1 MEMQKKYK
9 LAGITVALLGALAL
23 TGCSSSPTVM
33 YQDPNA
39 VQTTALGYSSTDLQ
53 SITNKMVD
61 EMMTSPL
68 VQKITANQA
77 PVLYVG
83 TVENNSDQHIDV
95 QALTNAIS
103 TRLIQSDKFQFVDM
117 SQVKAIQQQ
126 LAYQHSGAVSQESA
140 AQIGRQVG
148 AQYMFYGD
156 ISSISQRNS
165 SEQTLYLQVT
175 MKLLNIQTG
184 IIVWQGEKQISKA
197 AGRKTFGF

>member
-1 MEMQKKYK
+1 MK
-9 LAGITVALLGALAL
+9 LRLISVVVPLAMGLGLS
-23 TGCSSSPTVM
+23 GCSSNPTIT

-61 EMMTSPL
+61 EMLTSPL
-68 VQKITANQA
+68 VQKITANA
-77 PVLYVG
+77 PPVLYVG

-103 TRLIQSDKFQFVDM
+103 TRLIQSGKFQFVDM
-117 SQVKAIQQQ
+117 SQVKAIQAQ
-126 LAYQHSGAVSQESA
+126 LAYQHSGVVDQNTA

-148 AQYMFYGD
+148 AQYMLYGD

-184 IIVWQGEKQISKA
+184 MIVWQGEKQISKA
-197 AGRKTFGF
+197 ANRKTFSF